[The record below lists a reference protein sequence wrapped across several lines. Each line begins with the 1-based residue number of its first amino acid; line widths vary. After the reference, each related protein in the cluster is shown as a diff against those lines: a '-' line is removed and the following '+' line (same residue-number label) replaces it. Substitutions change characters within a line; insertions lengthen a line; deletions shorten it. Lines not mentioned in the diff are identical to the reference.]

1 MNSVLKMKVFKNIFL
16 IIFILNYPNYLLS
29 VTFSKSDL
37 SFLNLNDKQVFLEKC
52 VEKER
57 FIDTPQCL
65 NFLGLKILLNNF
77 DNLETSKESLKYIK
91 SQSIFYLKEAAKRGY
106 IQAYINL
113 GWIYS
118 NDKFELQDFTKSA
131 KYFNLADN
139 LKKNGSQLRKLQKE
153 NKDQIKIDRNIIIL
167 GFHIMY
173 KLDLYKKYNI
183 DQENY
188 YLTEIEYNKGKKIFN
203 EIVNISNLSELE
215 IESLKEDILKTNDTN
230 LNELEGSLSI
240 FEKKY
245 RRVALKELNKL
256 KKILQELN

>member
-1 MNSVLKMKVFKNIFL
+1 MNSALKMKVFKNIFL

-29 VTFSKSDL
+29 ITFSKSDL

-52 VEKER
+52 LEKER

-77 DNLETSKESLKYIK
+77 DNLETSKESLKYVK

-118 NDKFELQDFTKSA
+118 NDKFELQDFTKSSE
-131 KYFNLADN
+131 YFNLYN
-139 LKKNGSQLRKLQKE
+139 NSNKKDSQLSELQEE
-153 NKDQIKIDRNIIIL
+153 NKDQIKINRNHIIL
-167 GFHIMY
+167 GFQIMY
-173 KLDLYKKYNI
+173 KLDLYKRYNI
-183 DQENY
+183 DQDKY
-188 YLTEIEYNKGKKIFN
+188 YLTEIEYKKGKKIFK
-203 EIVNISNLSELE
+203 EILNSSNLSELE
-215 IESLKEDILKTNDTN
+215 IERLKKDTLKTNEKN
-230 LNELEGSLSI
+230 LNELENNLGF

-245 RRVALKELNKL
+245 RRVAIKELNRL
-256 KKILQELN
+256 KEIAQELN